1 MEVITRVISTSTEG
15 VDGSE
20 WSCSVLNAQKEG
32 VKSNACFPG
41 RERVYMSMK
50 SIALV
55 GQPMLFLAI
64 GTH

>member
-1 MEVITRVISTSTEG
+1 MATMWLSCGLSCDYAHQGQWKVITRVISRSTEG

-41 RERVYMSMK
+41 RECVY
-50 SIALV
+50 I
-55 GQPMLFLAI
+55 
-64 GTH
+64 